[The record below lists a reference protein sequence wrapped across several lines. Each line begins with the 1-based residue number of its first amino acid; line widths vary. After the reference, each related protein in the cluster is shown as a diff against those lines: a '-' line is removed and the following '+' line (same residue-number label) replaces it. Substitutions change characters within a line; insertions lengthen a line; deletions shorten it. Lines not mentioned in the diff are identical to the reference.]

1 MKDMKVPIMK
11 NNKVINTLLISKTR
25 NNCITK
31 TKMMLKVKKKN
42 DTYKTF
48 NDVDIVIFLVY
59 YVANRKS

>member
-1 MKDMKVPIMK
+1 MR

-31 TKMMLKVKKKN
+31 TKKMLKVKKKN
-42 DTYKTF
+42 DTNKTF
-48 NDVDIVIFLVY
+48 NDVDIVIFLLY